1 MDAGENPNNAQKEP
15 LTLGVVARRVGG
27 VLANLVPNSRP
38 IHRERSEELPEPR
51 FSLDPGAGD
60 AAWSSNP
67 NPDSVLSLDVQRK
80 KRGGET
86 RDLDSPRQPLT
97 DRQARNLDELRKKK
111 SA

>member
-1 MDAGENPNNAQKEP
+1 MDAGEIPNGGQKEP
-15 LTLGVVARRVGG
+15 LSFGGVARRVGG

-60 AAWSSNP
+60 AASSSNL
-67 NPDSVLSLDVQRK
+67 NPDGVLNLDAQRE
-80 KRGGET
+80 KRGGEV
-86 RDLDSPRQPLT
+86 RALDLLRNPRA
-97 DRQARNLDELRKKK
+97 DRQARNLDALRKKK